1 MAAAELHTS
10 WRTRT
15 RAASRAEMEEAEEAA
30 RVQAEA
36 ALALGSAL
44 ASAGGGH
51 DVVCWRRPPLP
62 STTFPKHSSCDEIW
76 RGLGERGSH
85 DVKVYAR
92 WPGPAADRVRLL

>member
-1 MAAAELHTS
+1 
-10 WRTRT
+10 
-15 RAASRAEMEEAEEAA
+15 MEEAEEAA

-62 STTFPKHSSCDEIW
+62 STTCSPSTVPAMKF
-76 RGLGERGSH
+76 GE
-85 DVKVYAR
+85 DWVKGVHTM
-92 WPGPAADRVRLL
+92 

>member
-1 MAAAELHTS
+1 
-10 WRTRT
+10 
-15 RAASRAEMEEAEEAA
+15 MEEAEEAA

-85 DVKVYAR
+85 DVK
-92 WPGPAADRVRLL
+92 GPRAVLKFHRCVRRSGVLGCRNENFACESLREV